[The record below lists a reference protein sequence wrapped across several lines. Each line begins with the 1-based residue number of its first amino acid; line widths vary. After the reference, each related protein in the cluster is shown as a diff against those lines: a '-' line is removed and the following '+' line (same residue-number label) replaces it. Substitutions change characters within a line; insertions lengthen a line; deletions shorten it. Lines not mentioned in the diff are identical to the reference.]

1 MRQSVSRLLPIIA
14 LFCLAALSGC
24 EQSEPQTVAKAEE
37 KPVPVTVYRIEK
49 RELGTSTAFTGRI
62 EAADKVELRARVDGF
77 LEKRLFSEGAD
88 VKKGDLLF
96 VIEKAPYLAAVSEAK
111 GAIES
116 AQATLTRTEQEYQRQ
131 LSLTKSNVSAQARLE
146 DAIAARDQARGS
158 LAQLKA
164 RLERAELDLS
174 YTDIFAPIDGRIGR
188 SQLSVGNFVGPASG
202 TLAMIVSQDPIYVT
216 FSVTQRE
223 VLAFCGKEE
232 RKACREEDAVIRLR
246 LADGSIYD
254 QPGRIDFVDVTVN
267 QGTDAVRLR
276 ARFPNPARLLVDG
289 QLVSALL
296 QSATPQMALTIPQAA
311 IQVDQSGTF
320 ALAVNSENKIEIRRL
335 ELGPADGTSYAVTSG
350 LAEGDL
356 VVTEGVQKVRPG
368 QLVDPAQASP
378 GA

>member
-1 MRQSVSRLLPIIA
+1 MHLCVSRCLPIIA
-14 LFCLAALSGC
+14 LLGLTALAGC
-24 EQSEPQTVAKAEE
+24 EQSEPQAAAKVEE
-37 KPVPVTVYRIEK
+37 RPVPVTVYKVEK
-49 RELGTSTAFTGRI
+49 KELGTSVAFTGRI

-77 LEKRLFSEGAD
+77 LEKRLFAEGAD

-96 VIEKAPYLAAVSEAK
+96 VIEKAPYAAAVSEAK

-202 TLAMIVSQDPIYVT
+202 TLATIVSQDPIYVT

-223 VLAFCGKEE
+223 VLALCGKETRE
-232 RKACREEDAVIRLR
+232 KCRNDDAIVRLR

-254 QPGRIDFVDVTVN
+254 EPGKIDFVDVTVN
-267 QGTDAVRLR
+267 QGTDAVRVR
-276 ARFPNPARLLVDG
+276 ASFPNPARLLVDG
-289 QLVSALL
+289 QLVNALV
-296 QSATPQMALTIPQAA
+296 QSATPQLALTIPQSA

-320 ALAVNSENKIEIRRL
+320 TLAVNGENKIEIRRL
-335 ELGPADGTSYAVTSG
+335 ELGPADGASYAVTSG